1 MHWLLRS
8 GATAGPLQL
17 SQNRKK
23 ETRFSSKSTI
33 SQAPPAPHPI
43 PPDPYSTTPR
53 HQPTYLQNP
62 NQHPSV
68 PNQPDPPAEMTADPQ
83 PTTRSNYIQPNHQQS
98 LLSPGRPPI
107 TPLNPSQAP
116 PFHCS
121 PLGKHPF
128 SYKNQT
134 NHPPWP
140 YSPLGQH
147 PPPATHPSPTI
158 KPGDAH
164 HAATTSQVQ
173 LPPRRVLHRSS
184 LLRPRGSISFIEAD

>member
-68 PNQPDPPAEMTADPQ
+68 PNQPDPPAEMAANHR
-83 PTTRSNYIQPNHQQS
+83 PTSRSNYSQPNHQQS
-98 LLSPGRPPI
+98 LLTPGRPPI
-107 TPLNPSQAP
+107 TPLNQS
-116 PFHCS
+116 
-121 PLGKHPF
+121 
-128 SYKNQT
+128 
-134 NHPPWP
+134 
-140 YSPLGQH
+140 H
-147 PPPATHPSPTI
+147 PPPYHLLPPKKAQVPHTRT
-158 KPGDAH
+158 KPIIH
-164 HAATTSQVQ
+164 HARTPPQAIILPQQPTPPQPPTQGMPTTRR
-173 LPPRRVLHRSS
+173 PPPKYNSPHGEYYIGALYSARL
-184 LLRPRGSISFIEAD
+184 GC